1 VIESNGQ
8 QLEGS
13 HWLFGDSVGLSFN
26 QGPEPVLNNFNK
38 SRSERGPATIS
49 DERGNLL
56 FYTDGE
62 DIYNRLGQ
70 IMPNG
75 DNVSTGGRGT
85 SKNTVISKVPGSQF
99 RYWVIIAGGIDLF
112 ISELKY
118 TEVDMRLNN
127 GLGGIVPGKK
137 GIVIQ
142 QRIFIAVA
150 LADHANGVD
159 KWLIVNKGRRHISL
173 GGPPSYNYE
182 FYLLDSSGIHY
193 VKSQQAISTHGLQY
207 EEQDPTFKVSPNSQ
221 YLLVAGGRIDDIKLF
236 EIARDTGG
244 FKRMVVVSN
253 SLEIGWS
260 GVAFS
265 PNSKYLYVSG
275 AFMHNNNWR
284 DVRIHQ
290 FNLDTSMISYNSPL
304 WKPEY
309 PRIPIT
315 GENIYNYQGRR
326 LVMTDLQLAPNGKI
340 YVIPYSGAKFLAVI
354 ECPNERGANSRFRD
368 SAVWLG
374 GRSTGSHFP
383 VLNQTLFVNAG
394 KLQVQASKD
403 TICAGDSVEILGYG
417 AGAEQFQWFR
427 NAETAS
433 FSNQPRVKVAPN
445 QNTTYRVRGSGTCL
459 NPKDTAITI
468 IVRTPPPTPKIVALK
483 PSTIQDTIGACID
496 DSIVLRATFSASMQN
511 NQYYWENG
519 VSSILRTIR
528 IDSNYLNQHLSG
540 VQQIIL
546 TTTNRYCTRSDTV
559 WVRVLPRPAP
569 PQVSLSPAADSVGY
583 CPGQQVTL
591 TATTGYS
598 SYYWS
603 TGQTGQSTTFSRPLL
618 ASYPGGSYPIHLQ
631 ATDSNGCRSASS
643 DTTIVTFRPTPL
655 TPQIQSQPPPMADGI
670 SRVCPGDSIE
680 LQAQS
685 PYPAGTA
692 VQWRWSTGD
701 STQNIATIPTSTQI
715 TTLQLYLLKDGCPS
729 PADTQHIATHPTPV
743 ISHLTGSLSVCP
755 GIQGVAYQAIGTAID
770 SVLWQLST
778 QYGSWV
784 NIPLGYLPQSDTVKV
799 NWGTQRTDS
808 AFLITVP
815 KSQYGCVGDTFFRYV
830 RINPLLKP
838 APPLGDTLVCTYVL
852 TQGYQS
858 AVSPGSVYTWTATY
872 GSLLSGQGTP
882 QVTVQWQGAG
892 QGTLQYHET
901 VTTTDTVCAGTSP
914 PIRIYISR
922 SPDSTLRVIGDSALC
937 QKTISTWQ
945 LNGYPGSSY
954 QWQSPGMQTTSTS
967 GNQISGSYPQAGQ
980 YLIRVTE
987 TTDSG
992 CVGRP
997 IQSTIRI
1004 HPLPQVNAGAD
1015 QSLCANGST
1024 VIGSATLQPYR
1035 YSWYP
1040 TQFLISPQA
1049 AQTSVTPNLQLNQR
1063 DSSLTY
1069 TLTATDTLTGCL
1081 NSDSVRLTL
1090 LQSPHPQLRTPNSSY
1105 CGGSTASLIHTTIPQ
1120 NTLLYRWH
1128 PGSLYSDSLSQT
1140 AQLQIPETQQDSTL
1154 HIRLETI
1161 HLLTQCRRTDSAIL
1175 QITANPKITITHSPA
1190 TNLTDSL
1197 CSGVSYMFTPT
1208 TTQPNAESWSW
1219 MWQNAAGQTIGQE
1232 KLYTQTY
1239 ETPAS
1244 TSMQITVTATTTDG
1258 CRGSKSI
1265 QRSIKPRPATDLS
1278 GLNPY
1283 LCPEQWEG
1291 YRYTLQNPRAGST
1304 YIWEAT
1310 NGQITRIDDNT
1321 AGVTVIW
1328 EEGSAQH
1335 SLSIQETTIQGCPGQ
1350 PASITLKIDSLLT
1363 TPGSGCTHADYPLEA
1378 PNLITA
1384 NADGKNEVFIVKNSQ
1399 YYPDLK
1405 LSIYN
1410 RWGKQLYQK
1419 QPYRNDWSGEPGLY
1433 YYQIESRYG
1442 QQKGWVQVV
1451 K

>member
-1 VIESNGQ
+1 VFSQ
-8 QLEGS
+8 QKEGS
-13 HWLFGDSVGLSFN
+13 NWLFGNGASISFATGTAVSDTN
-26 QGPEPVLNNFNK
+26 
-38 SRSERGPATIS
+38 SRQFSKYGCGTIS
-49 DERGNLL
+49 DAQGNLL
-56 FYTDGE
+56 FYTNGCTVW
-62 DIYNRLGQ
+62 NRNHQ
-70 IMPNG
+70 VMPNG
-75 DNVSTGGRGT
+75 TGLLEVD
-85 SKNTVISKVPGSQF
+85 SLNKAVLIQKKPGSETQYYIF
-99 RYWVIIAGGIDLF
+99 VANNPVRGVPATGRFYYSV
-112 ISELKY
+112 
-118 TEVDMRLNN
+118 VDMSLNN
-127 GLGGIVPGKK
+127 GLGDIIPSMKN
-137 GIVIQ
+137 IMLLP
-142 QRIFIAVA
+142 RVA
-150 LADHANGVD
+150 RMVTAAQHANNRD
-159 KWLIVNKGRRHISL
+159 FWII
-173 GGPPSYNYE
+173 
-182 FYLLDSSGIHY
+182 
-193 VKSQQAISTHGLQY
+193 THGYPSSIGTTPIGLPDTY
-207 EEQDPTFKVSPNSQ
+207 DSTYYAFHLNENGINHNPVLSIFSSDFDRFDPSMKSGFIRASPNSEFLITTMFPGPMRVHKLNRQ
-221 YLLVAGGRIDDIKLF
+221 TGKLTAYAKLPAGGN
-236 EIARDTGG
+236 GG
-244 FKRMVVVSN
+244 R
-253 SLEIGWS
+253 
-260 GVAFS
+260 VAFS
-265 PNSKYLYVSG
+265 SCSKFVFSAGIVLASYDISSG
-275 AFMHNNNWR
+275 NQNKIDSSAKSIVFYRYGLTDNR
-284 DVRIHQ
+284 PTITDV
-290 FNLDTSMISYNSPL
+290 
-304 WKPEY
+304 
-309 PRIPIT
+309 
-315 GENIYNYQGRR
+315 
-326 LVMTDLQLAPNGKI
+326 QLGIDGKI
-340 YVIPYSGAKFLAVI
+340 YVNPYEGATFLSRINNPCKRFGPDIGWEPYAV
-354 ECPNERGANSRFRD
+354 D
-368 SAVWLG
+368 LK
-374 GRSTGSHFP
+374 GRKCGLEFP
-383 VLNQTLFVNAG
+383 VHNQTLFVNAG
-394 KLQVQASKD
+394 KFQVQASKD

-417 AGAEQFQWFR
+417 AGAEQFEWFR

-433 FSNQPRVKVAPN
+433 FSNQPRVKVAPT

-468 IVRTPPPTPKIVALK
+468 IVRPPPPTPKIVALK

-528 IDSNYLNQHLSG
+528 IDSNYLNQHHSG

-569 PQVSLSPAADSVGY
+569 PQVSLSPAADTLGY

-591 TATTGYS
+591 TATIGYS
-598 SYYWS
+598 SYQWS
-603 TGQTGQSTTFSRPLL
+603 TGQTGQSIPFTQPLQ
-618 ASYPGGSYPIHLQ
+618 AGYPGGSYPIHLQ

-729 PADTQHIATHPTPV
+729 PADTQHIATHPTPA
-743 ISHLTGSLSVCP
+743 ITHLTGSLSVCP
-755 GIQGVAYQAIGTAID
+755 GIQGVAYQAIGTAVD

-784 NIPLGYLPQSDTVKV
+784 NIPLGYLSQSDTVKV

-815 KSQYGCVGDTFFRYV
+815 KSRYGCVGDTFFRYV

-954 QWQSPGMQTTSTS
+954 QWQSPGMQTTNTS

-1310 NGQITRIDDNT
+1310 NGQITRIDANT
-1321 AGVTVIW
+1321 AGVTVNW

-1378 PNLITA
+1378 PNLLTA
-1384 NADGKNEVFIVKNSQ
+1384 NADGKNEVFIIKNSR

-1405 LSIYN
+1405 LTIYN

-1419 QPYRNDWSGEPGLY
+1419 QPYRNDWCGEPGLY
-1433 YYQIESRYG
+1433 YYRLESRYG